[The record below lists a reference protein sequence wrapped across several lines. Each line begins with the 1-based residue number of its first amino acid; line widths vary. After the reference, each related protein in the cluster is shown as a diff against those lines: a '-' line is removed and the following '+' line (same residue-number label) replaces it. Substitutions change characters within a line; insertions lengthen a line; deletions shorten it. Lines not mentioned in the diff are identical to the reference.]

1 MQIEFIKEL
10 VTPSMAEKYLQSNI
24 SNRRI
29 KEKVVVQY
37 ANDMK
42 NGRWK
47 DDTAEAIKICVS

>member
-10 VTPSMAEKYLQSNI
+10 VTPSIAEKYLQSNI

-29 KEKVVVQY
+29 KEKVVIQY

-42 NGRWK
+42 NKEWSI
-47 DDTAEAIKICVS
+47 TMFTEI